1 MNKLNEKQI
10 DEVIQKLKI
19 ISGGGIA
26 IKKYNDLSITKIKNL
41 TQSEINEIDD
51 AVNKVDSFNTLWG
64 KVRVRLDEPLFPYMW
79 TEWRS
84 FKSLLRD
91 KQEDYRIVLKE
102 SLVKYSDFKSDELYD
117 ISCVGTYD
125 TDYPI
130 IFFANI
136 VNGEIIGNWVQP
148 HTFWDY
154 WSFRDSIIID
164 TGSIP
169 NVMPLVLCSIGLPE
183 VFEQNRD
190 NDSLHANLWL
200 YSRDLFELKSE
211 DMEDV
216 SLYAEGGIG

>member
-1 MNKLNEKQI
+1 MTKTYIIASNLAKLGK
-10 DEVIQKLKI
+10 KLSVKE
-19 ISGGGIA
+19 
-26 IKKYNDLSITKIKNL
+26 IKEL

-51 AVNKVDSFNTLWG
+51 AVKKVDSFNALWG
-64 KVRVRLDEPLFPYMW
+64 MVEKRLGEPYNW
-79 TEWRS
+79 IEWRS

-102 SLVKYSDFKSDELYD
+102 SFVKYCDFTYDEEYD
-117 ISCVGTYD
+117 KPHFIESNVGTYD

-148 HTFWDY
+148 HHFYDY

-183 VFEQNRD
+183 VFEKNRD
-190 NDSLHANLWL
+190 SDSIHLDLWEHC
-200 YSRDLFELKSE
+200 RCELFDGEE
-211 DMEDV
+211 
-216 SLYAEGGIG
+216 GIG

>member
-1 MNKLNEKQI
+1 MNKLTEEQI
-10 DEVIQKLKI
+10 NEVIQKLKI
-19 ISGGGIA
+19 ISGSRIA
-26 IKKYNDLSITKIKNL
+26 IKKYNDLTITKMKKL

-51 AVNKVDSFNTLWG
+51 AVNRVDGFNNLWRMVEDRTGVFDEKG
-64 KVRVRLDEPLFPYMW
+64 KW
-79 TEWRS
+79 IEWGS

-102 SLVKYSDFKSDELYD
+102 SFVKYCDFKSDELYD
-117 ISCVGTYD
+117 ISNVGTYD
-125 TDYPI
+125 TEYPM

-148 HTFWDY
+148 HNFYDY

-183 VFEQNRD
+183 VFEKNRD
-190 NDSLHANLWL
+190 SDSIHLDLWEHC
-200 YSRDLFELKSE
+200 RCELFDGEE
-211 DMEDV
+211 
-216 SLYAEGGIG
+216 GIG

>member
-1 MNKLNEKQI
+1 MNKLTNRQI
-10 DEVIQKLKI
+10 NEVIQKLEI
-19 ISGGGIA
+19 ISGSRIA
-26 IKKYNDLSITKIKNL
+26 IKKYNDLSLAKIEKL
-41 TQSEINEIDD
+41 TQAEINEIDD
-51 AVNKVDSFNTLWG
+51 AVEKIECFNNLW
-64 KVRVRLDEPLFPYMW
+64 RLVEKRLGEPHMW

-102 SLVKYSDFKSDELYD
+102 SFVKYCDSRFDSSLG
-117 ISCVGTYD
+117 IYD

-148 HTFWDY
+148 HTFYDY

>member
-1 MNKLNEKQI
+1 MTKTYIIASNLAKLGK
-10 DEVIQKLKI
+10 KLSVKE
-19 ISGGGIA
+19 
-26 IKKYNDLSITKIKNL
+26 IKEL

-51 AVNKVDSFNTLWG
+51 AVKKVDSFNALWG
-64 KVRVRLDEPLFPYMW
+64 MVEKRLGEPYNW
-79 TEWRS
+79 IEWRS

-102 SLVKYSDFKSDELYD
+102 SFVKYCDFKSDELYD
-117 ISCVGTYD
+117 ISNVGDYD
-125 TDYPI
+125 TDFPI

-148 HTFWDY
+148 HNFWDY

-183 VFEQNRD
+183 VFEKNRD
-190 NDSLHANLWL
+190 SDSIHLDLWEHC
-200 YSRDLFELKSE
+200 RCELFDGEE
-211 DMEDV
+211 
-216 SLYAEGGIG
+216 GIG

>member
-1 MNKLNEKQI
+1 MTKTYIIASNLAKLGK
-10 DEVIQKLKI
+10 KLSVKE
-19 ISGGGIA
+19 
-26 IKKYNDLSITKIKNL
+26 IKEL

-51 AVNKVDSFNTLWG
+51 AVKKVDSFNALWG
-64 KVRVRLDEPLFPYMW
+64 MVEKRLGEPYNW
-79 TEWRS
+79 IEWRS

-102 SLVKYSDFKSDELYD
+102 SFVKYCDFTYDEQYD
-117 ISCVGTYD
+117 KPHFIESNVGTYD

-148 HTFWDY
+148 HHFYDY

-183 VFEQNRD
+183 VFEKNRD
-190 NDSLHANLWL
+190 SDSIHLDLWEHC
-200 YSRDLFELKSE
+200 RCELFDGEE
-211 DMEDV
+211 
-216 SLYAEGGIG
+216 GIG

>member
-1 MNKLNEKQI
+1 MNKLTNRQI
-10 DEVIQKLKI
+10 NEVIQKLEI
-19 ISGGGIA
+19 ISGSRIA
-26 IKKYNDLSITKIKNL
+26 IKKYNDLSLAKIEKL
-41 TQSEINEIDD
+41 TQAEINEIDD
-51 AVNKVDSFNTLWG
+51 AVEKIECFNNLW
-64 KVRVRLDEPLFPYMW
+64 RLVEKRLGEPHMW

-102 SLVKYSDFKSDELYD
+102 SFVEYCDSRFDSSLG
-117 ISCVGTYD
+117 IYD
-125 TDYPI
+125 TDFPM

-148 HTFWDY
+148 HTFYDY

-183 VFEQNRD
+183 VFEQNKD

-200 YSRDLFELKSE
+200 YSRDLFEEEAE
-211 DMEDV
+211 DMEDA

>member
-1 MNKLNEKQI
+1 MSKLTEEQIKQSNE
-10 DEVIQKLKI
+10 
-19 ISGGGIA
+19 A
-26 IKKYNDLSITKIKNL
+26 IEKSRNIFKN
-41 TQSEINEIDD
+41 
-51 AVNKVDSFNTLWG
+51 FRHLWG
-64 KVRVRLDEPLFPYMW
+64 MVEKRLGEPLTW
-79 TEWRS
+79 IEWRESTGILNSCLNAHHEILRES
-84 FKSLLRD
+84 F
-91 KQEDYRIVLKE
+91 
-102 SLVKYSDFKSDELYD
+102 VKYCDFTYDEEYD
-117 ISCVGTYD
+117 KPHFIESNVGTYD

-148 HTFWDY
+148 HHFYDY

-200 YSRDLFELKSE
+200 YSRDLFEEEEE
-211 DMEDV
+211 DMGDV

>member
-1 MNKLNEKQI
+1 MNKLTNRQI
-10 DEVIQKLKI
+10 NEVIQKLEI
-19 ISGGGIA
+19 ISGSRIA
-26 IKKYNDLSITKIKNL
+26 IKKYNDLSLAKIEKL

-51 AVNKVDSFNTLWG
+51 AVNKVDSFNNLW
-64 KVRVRLDEPLFPYMW
+64 RLVEKRLGEPHMW

-102 SLVKYSDFKSDELYD
+102 SFVKYCDFKGDELYD
-117 ISCVGTYD
+117 ISNVGTYD

-148 HTFWDY
+148 HTFYDY

>member
-1 MNKLNEKQI
+1 MNKLNKKQFAEVVEKLAKLGRNDSI
-10 DEVIQKLKI
+10 ADVQK
-19 ISGGGIA
+19 
-26 IKKYNDLSITKIKNL
+26 L

-51 AVNKVDSFNTLWG
+51 AVKKVDSFNALWG
-64 KVRVRLDEPLFPYMW
+64 KVELRLGEPHMW
-79 TEWRS
+79 TEWRQS
-84 FKSLLRD
+84 TGLLNSCLKDHRM
-91 KQEDYRIVLKE
+91 VLKE
-102 SLVKYSDFKSDELYD
+102 SFVKYCDFKSDELYD

-148 HTFWDY
+148 HTFYDY

-169 NVMPLVLCSIGLPE
+169 DIYLERKSSMPLVLCSIGLPE
-183 VFEQNRD
+183 VFEQNRESD
-190 NDSLHANLWL
+190 TLHSNLWL
-200 YSRDLFELKSE
+200 YCRDLLEEDAE
-211 DMEDV
+211 DMEDA

>member
-1 MNKLNEKQI
+1 MNKLTNRQI
-10 DEVIQKLKI
+10 NEVIQKLEI
-19 ISGGGIA
+19 ISGSRIA
-26 IKKYNDLSITKIKNL
+26 IKKYNDLSLAKIEKL

-51 AVNKVDSFNTLWG
+51 AVNKVDSFNGLWG
-64 KVRVRLDEPLFPYMW
+64 MVEKRLGEPYNW
-79 TEWRS
+79 AEWRS

-102 SLVKYSDFKSDELYD
+102 RLVNYCEFESHKYNSFS
-117 ISCVGTYD
+117 SSVGIYD

-200 YSRDLFELKSE
+200 YSRDLFEEEAE
-211 DMEDV
+211 DMEDA